1 MVRSERSEST
11 TVVETTLV
19 EDADPRAAD
28 PRAADRSEIPV
39 LPIKESAEPN
49 QRRGTKRRRPDAKTL
64 ESCYDYRIR
73 LWLNSMLEPAD
84 GVLLEPADSEPQ
96 RGEDRG
102 VEHLSLERC
111 GSRLLNAP
119 GHIAAAA
126 AAAFSLF
133 SSCFSFSSSS
143 PL

>member
-1 MVRSERSEST
+1 MSSSEST
-11 TVVETTLV
+11 TVV

-28 PRAADRSEIPV
+28 QGALDQRVADRSKIPV
-39 LPIKESAEPN
+39 LPIKESADPI
-49 QRRGTKRRRPDAKTL
+49 QRRGTKRRRPDASRL

-102 VEHLSLERC
+102 VERLSLERC
-111 GSRLLNAP
+111 GSQLLNAP

-126 AAAFSLF
+126 AAAAFSLF
-133 SSCFSFSSSS
+133 SSRFSFSSSS
-143 PL
+143 SL